1 MNSGG
6 TNKDQP
12 KIIITGIS
20 GLVGSHLAHRFD
32 KRLEIVG
39 VSRKPDKYP
48 LLENIT
54 PISLD
59 IIHEKALTTFLDN
72 SEYDIII
79 NCAALTDV
87 DRCETDRRLAMKLNT
102 EASAIMAEHCKKRD
116 CLLIHLSTDYLFD
129 GKVGPYSEESIPNP
143 INYYGQ
149 TKLWA
154 EEAIIASGC
163 DYIIVRTNHI
173 YGNLPDGPS
182 RLVRWVLQA
191 ETQQIK
197 AAGDQYNNSTW
208 AGNLADC
215 IIELVDGDFRGVINV
230 GGPDYLS
237 RYEFAVRGA
246 EIFGFGSDNIV
257 KSRIAELGMTAPR
270 PLKAGLTINKMKK
283 IFKTAPVSVLDGLK
297 NVHDGAL

>member
-1 MNSGG
+1 MNSRG
-6 TNKDQP
+6 TNKNLP
-12 KIIITGIS
+12 KIIVAGIS
-20 GLVGSHLAHRFD
+20 GLVGSHLAHRLD

-39 VSRKPDKYP
+39 LSRKPDKYP
-48 LLENIT
+48 LMENIT

-59 IIHEKALTTFLDN
+59 ITHEKALTSFLDN

-87 DRCETDRRLAMKLNT
+87 DLCEIDRRLAMKLNT

-116 CLLIHLSTDYLFD
+116 RLLIHLSTDYIFD
-129 GKVGPYSEESIPNP
+129 GKAGPYSEESIPNP

-154 EEAIIASGC
+154 EEAIVSSGC

-191 ETQQIK
+191 ETQRIK

-215 IIELVDGDFRGVINV
+215 IIELVDGDFRGVVNV

-237 RYEFAVRGA
+237 RYEFAIRGA
-246 EIFGFGSDNIV
+246 EIFGFGSDNII
-257 KSRIAELGMTAPR
+257 KARIDELGMTAPR
-270 PLKAGLTINKMKK
+270 PLKAGLTIAKMKK

-297 NVHDGAL
+297 NAHDGTL